1 MVGSETI
8 MTLVLNPESARV
20 LGCLI
25 EKEITTPEYYPLS
38 LNALINA
45 CNQKSNRDPEMKLD
59 EDSVRLALRNLTDKG
74 LARNA
79 HAEGRVPKYEHDVN
93 NALQLSRREVA
104 ILCELLVRGPQ
115 TPGELRSRAE
125 RMYKFESLDDVIA
138 SLQRLIE
145 RDPPLV
151 VVLPRQPG
159 TKEARYAH
167 TLLPIDKQAVHESPA
182 PREQTGADETR
193 IAKLE
198 SEVQDLR
205 RELEELKTKLANPS
219 L

>member
-1 MVGSETI
+1 
-8 MTLVLNPESARV
+8 MTLALNPESARV

-45 CNQKSNRDPEMKLD
+45 CNQKSNREPEMKLD
-59 EDSVRLALRNLTDKG
+59 EDTVRLALRNLTDKG
-74 LARNA
+74 LARTA

-125 RMYKFESLDDVIA
+125 RMYKFESLDDVNA

-167 TLLPIDKQAVHESPA
+167 TLLPIDIQPVHETPVARVSGYEDRLA
-182 PREQTGADETR
+182 TLEHQVQELREE
-193 IAKLE
+193 IASLKKAA
-198 SEVQDLR
+198 SE
-205 RELEELKTKLANPS
+205 
-219 L
+219 

>member
-1 MVGSETI
+1 VH
-8 MTLVLNPESARV
+8 LNPESARV

-45 CNQKSNRDPEMKLD
+45 CNQKSNRDPVMTLD
-59 EDSVRLALRNLTDKG
+59 EDAVRLALRNLTDKG
-74 LARNA
+74 LAR
-79 HAEGRVPKYEHDVN
+79 HGTSEGRVPKYEHDVN

-125 RMYKFESLDDVIA
+125 RMCKFESLDDVNA

-145 RDPPLV
+145 RDPALAV
-151 VVLPRQPG
+151 ILPRQPG

-167 TLLPIDKQAVHESPA
+167 TLLPIEIQPTHEA
-182 PREQTGADETR
+182 PPHRQPSENTEAR
-193 IAKLE
+193 IVKLE

-205 RELEELKTKLANPS
+205 REIEEMKAKLAK
-219 L
+219 LQTE

>member
-1 MVGSETI
+1 MH
-8 MTLVLNPESARV
+8 LNPESARV

-45 CNQKSNRDPEMKLD
+45 CNQKSNRDPVMTLD
-59 EDSVRLALRNLTDKG
+59 EDAVRLALRNLTDKG
-74 LARNA
+74 LAR
-79 HAEGRVPKYEHDVN
+79 HATSEGRVPKYEHDVN

-125 RMYKFESLDDVIA
+125 RMYKFESLDDVNA
-138 SLQRLIE
+138 SLQHLIE
-145 RDPPLV
+145 RDPALAV
-151 VVLPRQPG
+151 ILPRQPG

-167 TLLPIDKQAVHESPA
+167 TLLPIDIQPTHEA
-182 PREQTGADETR
+182 PPHRQPSESTEAR
-193 IAKLE
+193 IVKLE

-205 RELEELKTKLANPS
+205 REIEEMKAKLAE
-219 L
+219 LQTE

>member
-1 MVGSETI
+1 MNV
-8 MTLVLNPESARV
+8 TLSPESARV

-59 EDSVRLALRNLTDKG
+59 EDSVRVALRNLSDKG
-74 LARNA
+74 LARSA
-79 HAEGRVPKYEHDVN
+79 SSEGRVAKFEHDVY
-93 NALQLSRREVA
+93 NAMNLGRREIA

-115 TPGELRSRAE
+115 TPGELRGRAE
-125 RMYKFESLDDVIA
+125 RMYKFESIDDVHA
-138 SLQRLIE
+138 TLQRLLE
-145 RDPPLV
+145 RDPALV

-167 TLLPIDKQAVHESPA
+167 TLLPVDMHAQPVAPEPA
-182 PREQTGADETR
+182 RSSSGANEER
-193 IAKLE
+193 LAKLE
-198 SEVQDLR
+198 REVQHLR
-205 RELEELKTKLANPS
+205 EEIEALKQKLADRQA
-219 L
+219 

>member
-1 MVGSETI
+1 MSV
-8 MTLVLNPESARV
+8 TLSPESARV

-45 CNQKSNRDPEMKLD
+45 CNQKSNRDPVMQLD
-59 EDSVRLALRNLTDKG
+59 EDAVRLALRNLTDKG

-104 ILCELLVRGPQ
+104 ILCELLLRGPQ
-115 TPGELRSRAE
+115 TPGELRGRAE
-125 RMYKFESLDDVIA
+125 RMFKFESLDDVLA
-138 SLQRLIE
+138 TLQRLME
-145 RDPPLV
+145 RDPALAI
-151 VVLPRQPG
+151 VLARQPG

-167 TLLPIDKQAVHESPA
+167 TLLPIDAHSQATPSHAPA
-182 PREQTGADETR
+182 EPALDCEPRISRLEDEVR
-193 IAKLE
+193 
-198 SEVQDLR
+198 DLR
-205 RELEELKTKLANPS
+205 REIEALRQELAARAPR
-219 L
+219 

>member
-1 MVGSETI
+1 MH
-8 MTLVLNPESARV
+8 LNPESARV

-45 CNQKSNRDPEMKLD
+45 CNQKSNRDPVMTLD
-59 EDSVRLALRNLTDKG
+59 EDAVRLALRNLTDQS
-74 LARNA
+74 LAR
-79 HAEGRVPKYEHDVN
+79 HATGEGRVPKYEHDVN

-125 RMYKFESLDDVIA
+125 RMYKFEGLDDVHA

-145 RDPPLV
+145 RDPALAV
-151 VVLPRQPG
+151 ILPRQPG

-167 TLLPIDKQAVHESPA
+167 TLLPIEIQPTHESPTHRPPSEGTEA
-182 PREQTGADETR
+182 R
-193 IAKLE
+193 IVKLE
-198 SEVQDLR
+198 TEVHELR
-205 RELEELKTKLANPS
+205 REIDELKTKLETRSPN
-219 L
+219 

>member
-1 MVGSETI
+1 

-38 LNALINA
+38 LNALVNA

-59 EDSVRLALRNLTDKG
+59 EDTVRVALRNLTDKG

-125 RMYKFESLDDVIA
+125 RMFKFESLDDVLA
-138 SLQRLIE
+138 SLQRLID
-145 RDPPLV
+145 RDPPLA

-167 TLLPIDKQAVHESPA
+167 TLLPIEAQPVIEAPA
-182 PREQTGADETR
+182 TRQHSEGSDGR

-198 SEVQDLR
+198 SAVQQLRAEV
-205 RELEELKTKLANPS
+205 EELKRRVIELRPASKE
-219 L
+219 

>member
-1 MVGSETI
+1 VH
-8 MTLVLNPESARV
+8 LNPESARV
-20 LGCLI
+20 LGSLI

-45 CNQKSNRDPEMKLD
+45 CNQKSNRDPVMTLD
-59 EDSVRLALRNLTDKG
+59 EDAVRVALRNLTDQG
-74 LARNA
+74 LAR
-79 HAEGRVPKYEHDVN
+79 HATSEGRVPKFEHDVN

-125 RMYKFESLDDVIA
+125 RMYKFESLDDVHA

-145 RDPPLV
+145 RDPALAV
-151 VVLPRQPG
+151 ILPRQPG

-167 TLLPIDKQAVHESPA
+167 TLLPIDRQPTHEAAPPRQASE
-182 PREQTGADETR
+182 GAEAR

-205 RELEELKTKLANPS
+205 REIDELKTKLENRSPN
-219 L
+219 

>member
-1 MVGSETI
+1 MH
-8 MTLVLNPESARV
+8 LNPESARV

-45 CNQKSNRDPEMKLD
+45 CNQKSNRDPVMTLD
-59 EDSVRLALRNLTDKG
+59 EDAVRLALRNLTDKG
-74 LARNA
+74 LAR
-79 HAEGRVPKYEHDVN
+79 HAASEGRVPKYEHDVN

-125 RMYKFESLDDVIA
+125 RMYKFESLDDVHA

-145 RDPPLV
+145 RDPALAV
-151 VVLPRQPG
+151 ILPRQPG

-167 TLLPIDKQAVHESPA
+167 TLSPIEVQAAHEA
-182 PREQTGADETR
+182 PPHRQANEGTEAR
-193 IAKLE
+193 LVKLE
-198 SEVQDLR
+198 SEVQELR
-205 RELEELKTKLANPS
+205 RELDELKTKLEDRS
-219 L
+219 ST